1 MNKQKTVSLMP
12 GFNGTLLIFAI
23 SILIVC
29 ILTLIKVL
37 TSPQSTELPPDMPS
51 IEIRHYGAE
60 LPGYLIG
67 KLYFEMASFAP
78 DSPNYIIEME
88 HGTGRITFAQQI
100 DGFGM
105 KFERHNENLMSYWHM
120 PGSNFANIFNPQGF
134 DGIPFATGGDLVL
147 LNRDYQTVTTI
158 SERRGVDLHELL
170 ILDNGNMVFFV
181 SDVRPMYKDPTLTCL
196 PRCQILGQT
205 LVEVTPEGEVA
216 FEWSALDHYQRSDF
230 VMDDMLIW
238 DNTMLY
244 DVIHANSID
253 VDSDGNYLVSIRHT
267 SQVLKVDRQTGD
279 VIWALGKN
287 GDFTFIDD
295 SANGF
300 SHQHDAHWLENGHLL
315 LFDNGNDYANPVSNV
330 VEYEI
335 DEQSLEVRLVW
346 AYSTEDHHFA
356 PNRGSAQ
363 RLPNGNTLINWVSR
377 QPNIQEVTPEGE
389 LVLEITLPDN
399 YASYQTQF
407 WGK

>member
-1 MNKQKTVSLMP
+1 
-12 GFNGTLLIFAI
+12 
-23 SILIVC
+23 
-29 ILTLIKVL
+29 
-37 TSPQSTELPPDMPS
+37 
-51 IEIRHYGAE
+51 
-60 LPGYLIG
+60 
-67 KLYFEMASFAP
+67 
-78 DSPNYIIEME
+78 
-88 HGTGRITFAQQI
+88 
-100 DGFGM
+100 
-105 KFERHNENLMSYWHM
+105 
-120 PGSNFANIFNPQGF
+120 
-134 DGIPFATGGDLVL
+134 
-147 LNRDYQTVTTI
+147 
-158 SERRGVDLHELL
+158 
-170 ILDNGNMVFFV
+170 
-181 SDVRPMYKDPTLTCL
+181 
-196 PRCQILGQT
+196 LGQT